1 MKAGWDINEIYAVQ
15 GAQMSCQ
22 WWADKTSRACS
33 EEFLSLFQP
42 PAQPWHCFRDTPWR
56 GERIPW
62 GNSGKQLT
70 GAFCAGTCR
79 SRACTCT
86 SGAGRDLPL
95 HQHSAFYKSN
105 PGLPKSDLFF
115 SSGLV
120 HSVQQGSKS
129 FQKLSSDPAGL
140 KWPSPLPRLQYS

>member
-1 MKAGWDINEIYAVQ
+1 MKAGWDINEIDAVA
-15 GAQMSCQ
+15 GSPNV
-22 WWADKTSRACS
+22 
-33 EEFLSLFQP
+33 LPVVP
-42 PAQPWHCFRDTPWR
+42 PALGAVLRHSCPFSSPQLSHGTALGTHRE
-56 GERIPW
+56 GETAFH
-62 GNSGKQLT
+62 GETGENNSLEPFVQ
-70 GAFCAGTCR
+70 GTCR

-95 HQHSAFYKSN
+95 HEHSAFISA
-105 PGLPKSDLFF
+105 GLPKSDLFF

-120 HSVQQGSKS
+120 LSVQQGSKS